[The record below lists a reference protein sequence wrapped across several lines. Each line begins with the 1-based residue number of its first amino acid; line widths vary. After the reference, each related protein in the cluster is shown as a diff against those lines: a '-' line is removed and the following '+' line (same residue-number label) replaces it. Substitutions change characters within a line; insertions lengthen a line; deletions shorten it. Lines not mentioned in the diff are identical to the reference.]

1 MATEQ
6 WVWLPHPDLSWTPAT
21 IVSNNGSYTKYRTH
35 QQQELSIANNVT
47 DPTQLEIVS
56 GPSRE
61 GRVPNLVDL
70 DEMGEGAVIHAL
82 RTRYEADD
90 IYTNI
95 GSILV
100 SINPYKLLP
109 IYSTSTIAKYPPSS
123 SSHLSPPHVFQ
134 IASTAYHQLMTQ
146 REDQAVIIS
155 GESGAGKTEATKT
168 VLSYLSEITQR
179 GTNRD
184 DTAPDIDAEASS
196 SSTQQ
201 QILLS
206 NPILE
211 SFGNSKTL
219 RNNNSSRFGKYMQI
233 HISLRT
239 GGIVSAKIYNYL
251 LEKSRVTRV
260 TANERNYHVFY
271 QLLGGLSAEQKAV
284 YGLLEVKDY
293 QYLSQSQ
300 CYSIDG
306 VNDAQLW
313 HVTHDAMQQ
322 LQFSETEIASIIAI
336 LAAIL
341 QLGNLTFTDTRINN
355 MDSTTCTTT
364 DTLDRV
370 AQNLKLTTAE
380 LDKALRF
387 RSVTIRG
394 ETSMIPLNKAETI
407 DNRDAL
413 AKALYDRLFNW
424 IVERLNK
431 TLYQENDD
439 NSGEKIKSIGIL
451 DIFGFEI
458 FDQNLFEQ
466 FCINYANE
474 KLQQHFN
481 THIFAMEMQLYA
493 DEGINATSVEFC
505 DNVGCVELI
514 ESKLG
519 IIKMLE
525 EETMLPQGSDK
536 SLIEKMHNK
545 FYHDKKQGK
554 NKYYEIIK
562 KSPNIFVVKHYAG
575 DVQYDSDGMLAKSKD
590 KLHDLLDATIRNSQQ
605 DVIVEMWDILEKN
618 DMLRQ
623 RELAAIQAEQEAKN
637 AAKAGNA
644 NGSSNGNGGGGKTMQ
659 MTMSRKKI
667 SSLGTQFSQQL
678 QLLMATLNA
687 CQPHFIRC
695 IKPNSI
701 KKQNKFDSRMV
712 LTQLSYAGL
721 FEAIKVR
728 KSGFSYRKSYHDFLK
743 EYRVLC
749 SAGDLHGMSRLAD
762 DRLRVEQMLNG
773 VLKGRIDGNEWQSG
787 KTRVFMRNGQR
798 LVLAALKD
806 EAVAV
811 KVVILQ
817 SSFRG
822 CLARRRVKRMRE
834 FSMECA
840 TAMSSDDLRRE
851 KDKLK
856 ALLDTSHKRQYQL
869 FIVKQMRVALE
880 YMDAEDRAAKLLN
893 DALTPPASLPLLKSA
908 IESYDTLAGKVPS
921 YLQVLSG
928 LGVQKNEA
936 ERLIVRIEEVD
947 TRKKRLRD
955 AMVEE
960 NVALM
965 RQIIVELAALSV
977 GDEEEE
983 VKDAN
988 AFLVTSEA
996 NASKLSALSAAIDSG
1011 DVDAIEQA
1019 VEVVRPLPADEAK
1032 TAEVNRARETMLRRY
1047 GEMLDNAILNEDDEH
1062 TVRKVL
1068 MPKLERLQFVDLV
1081 YQAQGWLDEQDK
1093 LRVIEKKRRESI
1105 ARGEQPPAV
1114 TEVNGQTEDEDELTK
1129 QHNAE
1134 KQKRLE
1140 QMDRIN
1146 AMHLKKRQ
1154 SVLLSAPNSFSDNDP
1169 PPPPPP
1175 PADDDPDFPP
1185 PPPPPAMPEF
1195 DSSLED
1201 FFPAPPAGLYGDR
1214 DAALTAALEAK
1225 DFARLVDLLAQC
1237 AREGHG
1243 GRIVRMSENCVK
1255 QWCEEEKV
1263 REMIERVRDEGYG
1276 DDEKM
1281 KEIIKK
1287 AGHIGMAE
1295 SPEVKELRYI
1305 VYTMSAQERLE
1316 MRMEHAKERDNIPLL
1331 LYLLSQAN
1339 DEQMESDKIDAMRRE
1354 LERMG
1359 VSGGDWNGR
1368 VRGVKEKGKEENQ
1381 QERYRRFMETYSP
1394 QMANSSGVSL
1404 PGGLSLPLVLSSY
1417 PFLRSPSNYAKHS
1430 ILRKDQVMRAM
1441 LKHQKDD
1448 IPTSLLFLSTAHCG
1462 SKRESIRVKTLAKQ
1476 CHKHIRGYMC
1486 DSYHP
1491 YPVSLG
1497 YEVVLVGVNE
1507 RVMRDE
1513 ILCQLIKQTT
1523 ENRNQASLLLG
1534 LKLLYLCLST
1544 FAPSPALSPFIL
1556 SHLALFAMASL
1567 PAGGVGFSSVD
1578 ELATNCWLVWEAGER
1593 ERQNRERE
1601 LAERRERGEQIDDA
1615 RKEQLERS
1623 KMKIP
1628 SMQDI
1633 ERLTM
1638 GTLLG
1643 GVGGGDDESAPVP
1656 ATPSPRSA
1664 GGGRLTAAPRSPTV
1678 PSSNGATLSV
1688 STLGGSTGAGR
1699 PTSPQS
1705 ARVGGTLRP
1714 SNASNTLSSAP
1725 SASRTLP
1732 PTSATAELTFNYAPQ
1747 SPTAQDDSQQEVSD
1761 VDSLMGKGFSREQA
1775 EEAMRLKGSRAEA
1788 LAHLMAPSF
1797 ALPPT
1802 TMARPL
1808 PVQTQTYG
1816 TAAPSLAA
1824 PLAGGGTIGST
1835 ANKANNRTLTIGMG
1849 GPPSLPPTSLSPRSA
1864 PPLKNTQTAAST
1876 PSSPAVTTSS
1886 PPVPPPMLSATK
1898 KSAPPPLPASAS
1910 ASNSPMAPPL
1920 APFIAPPMFSSAPV
1934 APMAPPISPGG
1945 SAKTKPPPLPAA
1957 PAAPPMESPMAPP
1970 AAPELSAPSAP
1981 PMAPPMPSAASKSN
1995 TIKAGSTASSPT
2007 SSKPDSKDAL
2017 LEAIRQ
2023 GKRMKRIGPPKEKSL
2038 AERMGVA

>member
-1 MATEQ
+1 M
-6 WVWLPHPDLSWTPAT
+6 
-21 IVSNNGSYTKYRTH
+21 
-35 QQQELSIANNVT
+35 
-47 DPTQLEIVS
+47 
-56 GPSRE
+56 
-61 GRVPNLVDL
+61 
-70 DEMGEGAVIHAL
+70 
-82 RTRYEADD
+82 
-90 IYTNI
+90 
-95 GSILV
+95 
-100 SINPYKLLP
+100 
-109 IYSTSTIAKYPPSS
+109 
-123 SSHLSPPHVFQ
+123 
-134 IASTAYHQLMTQ
+134 
-146 REDQAVIIS
+146 
-155 GESGAGKTEATKT
+155 
-168 VLSYLSEITQR
+168 LSYLSEITQR
-179 GTNRD
+179 GSNRD
-184 DTAPDIDAEASS
+184 EERAADVDGEASE

-260 TANERNYHVFY
+260 TANERNYHIFY
-271 QLLGGLSAEQKAV
+271 QLLGGLSAEDKAR
-284 YGLLEVKDY
+284 YGLLDVKDY
-293 QYLSQSQ
+293 QYLSQSG
-300 CYSIDG
+300 CYAIDG

-322 LQFSETEIASIIAI
+322 LQFSETEISSIIAI

-341 QLGNLTFTDTRINN
+341 QLGNLTYTDTRVNN
-355 MDSTTCTTT
+355 MDSTSCTTT
-364 DTLDRV
+364 DTLEHV
-370 AQNLKLTTAE
+370 ARNLRLTTAE
-380 LDKALRF
+380 LDTALRF

-394 ETSMIPLNKAETI
+394 ETSMIPLNRTETI

-431 TLYQENDD
+431 TLYKETDD
-439 NSGEKIKSIGIL
+439 SDNNNKVKSIGIL

-458 FDQNLFEQ
+458 FEQNLFEQ

-505 DNVGCVELI
+505 DNIGCVELI
-514 ESKLG
+514 ESKMG

-545 FYHDKKQGK
+545 FYHEKKPPGK
-554 NKYYEIIK
+554 NKYYDIIK

-575 DVQYDSDGMLAKSKD
+575 DVQYDSDGMLAKTKD
-590 KLHDLLDATIRNSQQ
+590 KLHDLMDSTARKSQH
-605 DVIVEMWDILEKN
+605 DVIVDMWDILEKN
-618 DMLRQ
+618 DLLRQ
-623 RELAAIQAEQEAKN
+623 RELAAIQAEQEA
-637 AAKAGNA
+637 A
-644 NGSSNGNGGGGKTMQ
+644 NGAKSTGKTMQ
-659 MTMSRKKI
+659 MTMSRKKV

-695 IKPNSI
+695 IKPNPS
-701 KKQNKFDSRMV
+701 KRQNLFDSRMV

-728 KSGFSYRKSYHDFLK
+728 KSGFSYRKVYSDMLK

-749 SAGDLHGMSRLAD
+749 SAAELASMARLAS
-762 DRLRVEQMLNG
+762 DRARVEQLLNG
-773 VLKGRIDGNEWQSG
+773 VLKGKVDSGEWQSG

-811 KVVILQ
+811 KVLILQ
-817 SSFRG
+817 SGFRG
-822 CLARRRVKRMRE
+822 CLARRRVKRLRE
-834 FSMECA
+834 FNTECVQV
-840 TAMSSDDLRRE
+840 MGGGELRRD
-851 KDKLK
+851 KDRLK
-856 ALLDTSHKRQYQL
+856 SLIDTAHKRQYQL
-869 FIVKQMRVALE
+869 FVVKQMRVAMD
-880 YMDAEDRAAKLLN
+880 YMDAEDRTAKLLN
-893 DALTPPASLPLLKSA
+893 EALTPPPSLPLLKSA
-908 IESYDTLAGKVPS
+908 IEAYGALSGKVPS
-921 YLQVLSG
+921 YLKVLPV
-928 LGVQKNEA
+928 LGQQKGEA

-955 AMVEE
+955 AMVAED
-960 NVALM
+960 VAVM
-965 RQIIVELAALSV
+965 RQIIGELAALGV
-977 GDEEEE
+977 GDEEDE
-983 VKDAN
+983 VREAST
-988 AFLVTSEA
+988 FLVTHEA
-996 NASKLSALSAAIDSG
+996 NASKLSALRAAIDSG
-1011 DVDAIEQA
+1011 EVDAIEQA
-1019 VEVVRPLPADEAK
+1019 VESVRSVPVDEEK
-1032 TAEVNRARETMLRRY
+1032 TAEVNRARETMLHRY

-1093 LRVIEKKRRESI
+1093 LRVLEKKRRESF
-1105 ARGEQPPAV
+1105 ARGEHAAAAD
-1114 TEVNGQTEDEDELTK
+1114 EVSGQTEDEDELTK
-1129 QHNAE
+1129 AHNAD

-1140 QMDRIN
+1140 QMERIN
-1146 AMHLKKRQ
+1146 AMQQNKRR
-1154 SVLLSAPNSFSDNDP
+1154 SILSAHSSFDDDLP

-1175 PADDDPDFPP
+1175 DSDDPDMP
-1185 PPPPPAMPEF
+1185 PPPPPALPEF

-1225 DFARLVDLLAQC
+1225 DFGRLVELLAQC
-1237 AREGHG
+1237 EREGHG

-1255 QWCEEEKV
+1255 QWREEEKV
-1263 REMIERVRDEGYG
+1263 REMIERVRDDGYG

-1287 AGHIGMAE
+1287 AGQIGMAE
-1295 SPEVKELRYI
+1295 AAEVKELRYI
-1305 VYTMSAQERLE
+1305 VYTMSGQERLE
-1316 MRMEHAKERDNIPLL
+1316 LRMEHAKERDNVPLL

-1339 DEQMESDKIDAMRRE
+1339 DERMESDKIDSMRRE

-1359 VSGGDWNGR
+1359 VSGGDWSGGR
-1368 VRGVKEKGKEENQ
+1368 VRGVKEKGKEESQ

-1394 QMANSSGVSL
+1394 SMANQSAVPL
-1404 PGGLSLPLVLSSY
+1404 PGGLSLPLMLSSY

-1430 ILRKDQVMRAM
+1430 ILHKDKVMRAM

-1523 ENRNQASLLLG
+1523 ENRNQASTLLG

-1544 FAPSPALSPFIL
+1544 FSPSPSLSPFIL
-1556 SHLALFAMASL
+1556 SHLALFAMAAL

-1593 ERQNRERE
+1593 ERDNRERE
-1601 LAERRERGEQIDDA
+1601 LADRRDRGEHVDDA

-1638 GTLLG
+1638 GTL
-1643 GVGGGDDESAPVP
+1643 VGGIGNGDEESAPVP
-1656 ATPSPRSA
+1656 PSPRSA
-1664 GGGRLTAAPRSPTV
+1664 GPPRSPTA
-1678 PSSNGATLSV
+1678 PSSNATLSV
-1688 STLGGSTGAGR
+1688 STLGATNGNGR
-1699 PTSPQS
+1699 PASPQS

-1714 SNASNTLSSAP
+1714 STSTNAMSSAP
-1725 SASRTLP
+1725 SMSRTLP
-1732 PTSATAELTFNYAPQ
+1732 ATTELTFNYAPQ
-1747 SPTAQDDSQQEVSD
+1747 SPTAHDEPEPELSD
-1761 VDSLMGKGFSREQA
+1761 VDSLAAKGFTREQA
-1775 EEAMRLKGSRAEA
+1775 EEAMRLKGNRADA

-1797 ALPPT
+1797 ALPPST
-1802 TMARPL
+1802 TARPL
-1808 PVQTQTYG
+1808 PLQTQTYG

-1824 PLAGGGTIGST
+1824 PLSSGGLKG
-1835 ANKANNRTLTIGMG
+1835 NNRMMTTGMG
-1849 GPPSLPPTSLSPRSA
+1849 SPPSLPPSSLSPRSA
-1864 PPLKNTQTAAST
+1864 PPLKLSLVSAST
-1876 PSSPAVTTSS
+1876 PSSPAAVISS
-1886 PPVPPPMLSATK
+1886 PPVPPPMLSTPK
-1898 KSAPPPLPASAS
+1898 NKTAPPPLPAPCVSAS
-1910 ASNSPMAPPL
+1910 VSPTAPPL
-1920 APFIAPPMFSSAPV
+1920 APPVAPPMFSSAPV
-1934 APMAPPISPGG
+1934 APMLVSPTG
-1945 SAKTKPPPLPAA
+1945 KTKPPPLPA
-1957 PAAPPMESPMAPP
+1957 SPTAHSAPP

-1981 PMAPPMPSAASKSN
+1981 PMAPAPPAAKRPLKSAGVAAS
-1995 TIKAGSTASSPT
+1995 P
-2007 SSKPDSKDAL
+2007 SSKADGGKDAL
-2017 LEAIRQ
+2017 LLAIRS
-2023 GKRMKRIGPPKEKSL
+2023 GKKMRKVGPPEEKSL

>member
-21 IVSNNGSYTKYRTH
+21 ILSNNGSYTKYRTH
-35 QQQELSIANNVT
+35 QSQELSIANNVV
-47 DPTQLEIVS
+47 DPSTLEIVS
-56 GPSRE
+56 QVSRE

-82 RTRYEADD
+82 RTRYAADD

-146 REDQAVIIS
+146 HEDQAVIIS

-179 GTNRD
+179 SSNSAQTAQP
-184 DTAPDIDAEASS
+184 DTDGEASS

-271 QLLGGLSAEQKAV
+271 QLLCGLEAGEKAK
-284 YGLLEVKDY
+284 YGLLDVKDY

-306 VNDAQLW
+306 VNDGQLW

-322 LQFSETEIASIIAI
+322 LQFSETEISSIIAI

-341 QLGNLTFTDTRINN
+341 QLGNLTYTDTRVNN
-355 MDSTTCTTT
+355 MDSTTCATN
-364 DTLDRV
+364 DTLELV
-370 AQNLKLTTAE
+370 ARNLKLTTAE

-431 TLYQENDD
+431 TLYKEAADD
-439 NSGEKIKSIGIL
+439 ARIKSIGIL
-451 DIFGFEI
+451 DIFGFEV
-458 FDQNLFEQ
+458 FDVNLFEQ

-493 DEGINATSVEFC
+493 DEGIDAASVAFC

-514 ESKLG
+514 EGRAG
-519 IIKMLE
+519 IIRQLE

-536 SLIEKMHNK
+536 SLVEKMHNK
-545 FYHDKKQGK
+545 YCHDKKAGRHR
-554 NKYYEIIK
+554 YYDIIK

-590 KLHDLLDATIRNSQQ
+590 KLHDLLDTTVRGSQQ
-605 DVIVEMWDILEKN
+605 DVIVDMWDILEKN
-618 DMLRQ
+618 DLLRQ
-623 RELAAIQAEQEAKN
+623 RELAALQAEQDDKN
-637 AAKAGNA
+637 GVRS
-644 NGSSNGNGGGGKTMQ
+644 GTGKTMQ
-659 MTMSRKKI
+659 MTMTRKKL

-678 QLLMATLNA
+678 QLLMTTLNA

-695 IKPNSI
+695 VKPNTL
-701 KKQNKFDSRMV
+701 KKAGTFDSRMV

-728 KSGFSYRKSYHDFLK
+728 KSGFSYRKVYHNFLK

-749 SAGDLHGMSRLAD
+749 SAGELAVMAKLAD
-762 DRLRVEQMLNG
+762 ERARVEQMLIV
-773 VLKGRIDGNEWQSG
+773 VLKGKLDNKEWQSG

-798 LVLAALKD
+798 LLLAALKD
-806 EAVAV
+806 VAV
-811 KVVILQ
+811 TVKVLILQ

-822 CLARRRVKRMRE
+822 CLARRRVKQLRA
-834 FSMECA
+834 FHAECA
-840 TAMSSDDLRRE
+840 KAMGSDDVRRE
-851 KDKLK
+851 KEKLRS
-856 ALLDTSHKRQYQL
+856 LVDTAHKRQYQL
-869 FIVKQMRVALE
+869 YVVKQIKVALE
-880 YMDAEDRAAKLLN
+880 YLDAEDRTAKLLTE
-893 DALTPPASLPLLKSA
+893 ALTAPHSLPLLKSA
-908 IESYDTLAGKVPS
+908 IESYGALAGKVPS
-921 YLQVLSG
+921 YLKVLAV
-928 LGVQKNEA
+928 LGTQKGEA
-936 ERLIVRIEEVD
+936 EKLIVRIEEVD

-960 NVALM
+960 DVALM
-965 RQIIVELAALSV
+965 RKIIGELAALGV

-983 VKDAN
+983 VKDAS
-988 AFLVTSEA
+988 AFLVTYEA
-996 NASKLSALSAAIDSG
+996 NASKLAALRAAIDSD

-1019 VEVVRPLPADEAK
+1019 VETVRSLPADEAK

-1081 YQAQGWLDEQDK
+1081 YQAQGWLDEQEK
-1093 LRVIEKKRRESI
+1093 LRVIERKRRES
-1105 ARGEQPPAV
+1105 ATEGEQPHTA
-1114 TEVNGQTEDEDELTK
+1114 EDDDEQTRA
-1129 QHNAE
+1129 HNAD

-1140 QMDRIN
+1140 QMNRIN
-1146 AMHLKKRQ
+1146 AMQQNKRR
-1154 SVLLSAPNSFSDNDP
+1154 SILSAPNSFDNDLP

-1175 PADDDPDFPP
+1175 DSEDSDMP
-1185 PPPPPAMPEF
+1185 PPPPPALPEF
-1195 DSSLED
+1195 DASLED

-1255 QWCEEEKV
+1255 QWREEEKV
-1263 REMIERVRDEGYG
+1263 RAIIERVREDGYG
-1276 DDEKM
+1276 DADLM
-1281 KEIIKK
+1281 KEAIKK
-1287 AGHIGMAE
+1287 AGQIGMAE

-1316 MRMEHAKERDNIPLL
+1316 MRMQHAKERDNVPLL

-1339 DEQMESDKIDAMRRE
+1339 DEQMESDKIDGMRRD

-1381 QERYRRFMETYSP
+1381 QERYRRFMETYCP
-1394 QMANSSGVSL
+1394 MMANPAACAL
-1404 PGGLSLPLVLSSY
+1404 PGGLSLPLSLSSY

-1430 ILRKDQVMRAM
+1430 ILQKDKVMRAM

-1486 DSYHP
+1486 DAYHP

-1513 ILCQLIKQTT
+1513 ILCQLVKQTT

-1534 LKLLYLCLST
+1534 LKLLYLALST
-1544 FAPSPALSPFIL
+1544 FSPSPALSPFIL
-1556 SHLALFAMASL
+1556 SHLALFAMSSL
-1567 PAGGVGFSSVD
+1567 PAGGVGFTSVD
-1578 ELATNCWLVWEAGER
+1578 GLATNCWLVWEAGER
-1593 ERQNRERE
+1593 ERENRERE
-1601 LAERRERGEQIDDA
+1601 LADRRDRGEHIDEVRREQF
-1615 RKEQLERS
+1615 ERS
-1623 KMKIP
+1623 RMKIP

-1643 GVGGGDDESAPVP
+1643 GIGNGEEESAHVP
-1656 ATPSPRSA
+1656 GTPSPRSA
-1664 GGGRLTAAPRSPTV
+1664 GGGRLSAATRSPMA
-1678 PSSNGATLSV
+1678 PSSNGATLGV
-1688 STLGGSTGAGR
+1688 LTLGGSNGAGR

-1705 ARVGGTLRP
+1705 ARVGSTLRP
-1714 SNASNTLSSAP
+1714 SIASNTLSSAP
-1725 SASRTLP
+1725 TISRTLQP
-1732 PTSATAELTFNYAPQ
+1732 SSATAELTFNYAPQ
-1747 SPTAQDDSQQEVSD
+1747 SAQEDEPSD
-1761 VDSLMGKGFSREQA
+1761 VDSLAAKGFTREQA
-1775 EEAMRLKGSRAEA
+1775 EEALRLKGNRADA
-1788 LAHLMAPSF
+1788 LAYLMAPSF

-1802 TMARPL
+1802 MTARPL
-1808 PVQTQTYG
+1808 PVKTQGYG
-1816 TAAPSLAA
+1816 TAAPAMAA
-1824 PLAGGGTIGST
+1824 PLSGGVLG
-1835 ANKANNRTLTIGMG
+1835 ANKASNRTLTIGMG
-1849 GPPSLPPTSLSPRSA
+1849 GPPAMPPSSLSPRSA
-1864 PPLKNTQTAAST
+1864 PPLHGPHISSST
-1876 PSSPAVTTSS
+1876 PSSPAVASSS
-1886 PPVPPPMLSATK
+1886 PPGPPPVLSSAK
-1898 KSAPPPLPASAS
+1898 RGAPPPLPAS
-1910 ASNSPMAPPL
+1910 PMAPPM
-1920 APFIAPPMFSSAPV
+1920 APAAPPPMFSSAPV
-1934 APMAPPISPGG
+1934 APMSPPMTPGG
-1945 SAKTKPPPLPAA
+1945 TSKGKPPPLPPPSAPSA
-1957 PAAPPMESPMAPP
+1957 PAPPPMAPP
-1970 AAPELSAPSAP
+1970 A
-1981 PMAPPMPSAASKSN
+1981 PMAPPPPAAGKS
-1995 TIKAGSTASSPT
+1995 KAGSSV
-2007 SSKPDSKDAL
+2007 SKPAESKDAL
-2017 LEAIRQ
+2017 LSAIRSGTQ
-2023 GKRMKRIGPPKEKSL
+2023 MRKVGPPKEKSL
-2038 AERMGVA
+2038 AERMGVP